1 MVKALSRF
9 HRTPNP
15 SYNMAMKSILV
26 INDSSMLRDFMVKQ
40 LSEYGFEVIQAIN
53 GLDGWSKIR
62 QKDPDLIIMDFFLTR
77 KSSMEILKAMA
88 ADPNVK
94 GIPVVMTT
102 SKLDKRQV
110 MDIAQMGVKKILNK
124 PVKIDALLSAITEL
138 LDVAIEMDDTPCIL
152 DAHLNDQIL
161 FVEIARGFNR
171 EKINLLRYK
180 IAELIRLYS
189 VQDPRILIM
198 MTDIDFR
205 DEDKNK
211 LEVLLTEV
219 LDFVSS
225 PNRLRVLTVSTD
237 IKDYIAKNVNLTEV
251 VVVASLEEA
260 MDGLLGIKGM
270 ESLTAEQDN
279 VQERFFSA
287 KQELQRESF
296 QLNFQSESPQ
306 ESLSHLGGKV
316 RVAVVDDDM
325 IVREIIKNAFAA
337 TGWETVTFSNGLEF
351 VEALETDAS
360 FDLLFLDLIMPEMNG
375 FAVLQMMN
383 GKGLEIPTIIL
394 TALSRKES
402 VVKAREFGVN
412 SYLIKPIK
420 PEGIL
425 AKAAE
430 ILGADF

>member
-1 MVKALSRF
+1 
-9 HRTPNP
+9 
-15 SYNMAMKSILV
+15 MKSILV
-26 INDSSMLRDFMVKQ
+26 INDSSLLRDFLDKQ
-40 LSEYGFEVIQAIN
+40 LQEYGFEVSLAIN
-53 GLDGWSKIR
+53 GLDGWTKIR
-62 QKDPDLIIMDFFLTR
+62 QLKPDLIIMDYFLTR
-77 KSSMEILKAMA
+77 KSSMEILKSMA
-88 ADPNVK
+88 ADPNV
-94 GIPVVMTT
+94 GEIPVVMTT
-102 SKLDKRQV
+102 AKLEKTQV
-110 MDIAQMGVKKILNK
+110 MEMARLGVKKILNK
-124 PVKIDALLSAITEL
+124 PVRIDALLTVLTEL
-138 LDVAIEMDDTPCIL
+138 LDVAVEIDDTPCIL

-189 VQDPRILIM
+189 VPDPRILIL
-198 MTDIDFR
+198 MTDIEFR
-205 DEDKNK
+205 EEDRNK
-211 LEVLLTEV
+211 LETLLLEV
-219 LDFVSS
+219 LQFTTK
-225 PNRLRVLTVSTD
+225 PNRIRVLSVSAA
-237 IKDYIAKNVNLTEV
+237 IKDYISKSVPLQNVEV
-251 VVVASLEEA
+251 SASLEEA

-270 ESLTAEQDN
+270 ESLTAEQDF

-287 KQELQRESF
+287 KQEIQKETF
-296 QLNFQSESPQ
+296 QLNFERESPSQ
-306 ESLSHLGGKV
+306 TLGHLGEEI

-325 IVREIIKNAFAA
+325 IVREIIKNSFAS
-337 TGWETVTFSNGLEF
+337 TGWQVVPFEDGMGF
-351 VEALETDAS
+351 VEALEAGET
-360 FDLLFLDLIMPEMNG
+360 FDLVFLDLIMPNMNG

-383 GKGLEIPTIIL
+383 GRNYNIPTIIL